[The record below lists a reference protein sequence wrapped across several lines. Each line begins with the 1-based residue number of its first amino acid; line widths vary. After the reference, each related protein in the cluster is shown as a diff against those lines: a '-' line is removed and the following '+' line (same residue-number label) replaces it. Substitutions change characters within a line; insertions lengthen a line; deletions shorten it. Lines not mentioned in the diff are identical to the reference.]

1 MSRIGIDVGGTFTD
15 LVAVDAGGLT
25 TLAKV
30 PSTPADPSIG
40 VLNGL
45 AALGER
51 LGLDRGALL
60 RQTDRI
66 VHGTTVATNALLE
79 HKGARLGLVTTEGHR
94 DVVEMR
100 EGLKDDRYNLRMP
113 PPAQLVPRHLRLG
126 VRERVRADGRIELPL
141 DPASLDAA
149 IAELG
154 EAKVE
159 AVAVCYLHAYR
170 DARHE
175 KATRDALTSA
185 LPDVY
190 VSLSSEVLPQ
200 IKEFERVSTTIVN
213 AYVGPVLSRYLA
225 RLEGRLAEAGY
236 RGP

>member
-1 MSRIGIDVGGTFTD
+1 MYRIGVDVGGTSTD
-15 LVAVDAGGLT
+15 LVAIDQGGLT
-25 TLAKV
+25 TLAKI
-30 PSTPADPSIG
+30 PSTPEDPSLG
-40 VLNGL
+40 VLEGL
-45 AALGER
+45 SQLAGR
-51 LGLDRGALL
+51 FGVDGTALL
-60 RQTDRI
+60 RDTERI

-154 EAKVE
+154 EAKV
-159 AVAVCYLHAYR
+159 
-170 DARHE
+170 
-175 KATRDALTSA
+175 
-185 LPDVY
+185 
-190 VSLSSEVLPQ
+190 
-200 IKEFERVSTTIVN
+200 
-213 AYVGPVLSRYLA
+213 
-225 RLEGRLAEAGY
+225 
-236 RGP
+236 